1 MSEFRP
7 KEHLIINE
15 MIKLSGLKLE
25 VQHYKATSRN
35 YAILVPPL
43 EDGATMNNQIISM
56 LFELLISLG
65 WNVLRFNFTK
75 SSNRPIAHLHEANAV
90 LDWYIGNIKT
100 DLSLVCG
107 YASGAALALELLM
120 RRPEIN
126 YFIALALNIH
136 APANLFS
143 GPCAKPGLF
152 IHGSRDKIAPLAKV
166 QEIVRRL
173 QAQNSNIQLQIY
185 EDDHFFKQYHHLIK
199 QNIKEYLLDL
209 EHYAQ

>member
-1 MSEFRP
+1 
-7 KEHLIINE
+7 
-15 MIKLSGLKLE
+15 
-25 VQHYKATSRN
+25 
-35 YAILVPPL
+35 
-43 EDGATMNNQIISM
+43 MNNQIISM

-126 YFIALALNIH
+126 YFIALA
-136 APANLFS
+136 FKYS
-143 GPCAKPGLF
+143 CSCKF
-152 IHGSRDKIAPLAKV
+152 IFWPL
-166 QEIVRRL
+166 R
-173 QAQNSNIQLQIY
+173 
-185 EDDHFFKQYHHLIK
+185 
-199 QNIKEYLLDL
+199 
-209 EHYAQ
+209 